1 MIKRNIGD
9 FSFPDSRSKTACRG
23 FEPFCPCQKST
34 DTPKGVSVFFWSG
47 RNGPASAARR
57 ISAAREMDGGYSQH
71 LRDGVSHRLHTLL
84 LSRSAA
90 CRATP
95 ASAAGGGYSE
105 QGLAQRSKKSRKSG
119 SPKIFSGTARGVA
132 KQLRALLPLPDK
144 KGLRLCG
151 GLSCFIEQ
159 KRTRGMR
166 SVPGNACS
174 RRRWRI
180 QRAGVG
186 AAVEKIEEKRQPE
199 DFFGHRKRADSSPSV
214 PATEKALKPLG
225 FGAFSS
231 LFCGRRTVRFAA
243 FRCAKMGLI
252 SHPAA
257 SGDNHSVCYIIN
269 AASLS
274 GGFSAGFPFFL
285 CLLLHK

>member
-1 MIKRNIGD
+1 MNSINIA
-9 FSFPDSRSKTACRG
+9 SKT
-23 FEPFCPCQKST
+23 
-34 DTPKGVSVFFWSG
+34 
-47 RNGPASAARR
+47 
-57 ISAAREMDGGYSQH
+57 I
-71 LRDGVSHRLHTLL
+71 L
-84 LSRSAA
+84 
-90 CRATP
+90 
-95 ASAAGGGYSE
+95 AGGKCLNTAEFG
-105 QGLAQRSKKSRKSG
+105 GFFFSRQ
-119 SPKIFSGTARGVA
+119 PLQNRVPRV
-132 KQLRALLPLPDK
+132 RALLPLPNK
-144 KGLRLCG
+144 KDLRLCG

-159 KRTRGMR
+159 KRTRGTR

-186 AAVEKIEEKRQPE
+186 AAVEKIEEKRQRE
-199 DFFGHRKRADSSPSV
+199 DFFGHRKRGCEATSSPSA
-214 PATEKALKPLG
+214 PATGKALKPLG
-225 FGAFSS
+225 FKAFS
-231 LFCGRRTVRFAA
+231 LFFRGRRTVCFAT
-243 FRCAKMGLI
+243 FWCAKMGLI